1 MRPIKNTTKL
11 PTSKLKTSK
20 LKTKKLQPHLLLAG
34 TGYLGLEIA
43 YQAAEHF
50 HLSTL
55 NRTGELATHAGDLT
69 STDDLR
75 AIKNDIPPVDV
86 IIHCAS
92 SSRGGPEAYQAVFIE
107 GCQALRE
114 VFPDAHL
121 ILTSS
126 SSVYGQIDGS
136 EVNENSET
144 NPSTETSRLLLR
156 AEKIAHTAA
165 RLSGIYG
172 PGRSVILKKFLANE
186 AIIEDDGRRILN
198 QIHRDD
204 AASAL
209 VHLALK
215 KTPGIFN
222 LSDNE
227 PLSQLKTYQALAKML
242 SRPLPPYGDR
252 PKERKRAWTH
262 KKVLNHKL
270 RASGW
275 KPRFPS
281 FLDAVPKLLKHKD
294 E

>member
-1 MRPIKNTTKL
+1 MKTPKL
-11 PTSKLKTSK
+11 
-20 LKTKKLQPHLLLAG
+20 PHLLLAG

-55 NRTGELATHAGDLT
+55 NRTGEFATHKADLT
-69 STDDLR
+69 SREDL
-75 AIKNDIPPVDV
+75 ISVKNDIPPVDV

-92 SSRGGPEAYQAVFIE
+92 SSHGGPEAYQAVFID
-107 GCQALRE
+107 GCQLLRE

-136 EVNENSET
+136 EVDETSET
-144 NPSTETSRLLLR
+144 NPSTETSRLLLQ
-156 AEKIAHTAA
+156 AEKDAHTSA
-165 RLSGIYG
+165 RLAGIYG
-172 PGRSVILKKFLANE
+172 PGRSIILKKFLSGE

-215 KTPGIFN
+215 KATGIFN
-222 LSDNE
+222 VSDNE
-227 PLSQLKTYQALAKML
+227 PTSQLKTYQALAKML
-242 SRPLPPYGDR
+242 DRPLPPTGDR
-252 PKERKRAWTH
+252 SKDRKRAWTH

-270 RASGW
+270 RGSGW
-275 KPRFPS
+275 KPRYAS
-281 FLDAVPKLLKHKD
+281 FLDAVPKLLKNT
-294 E
+294 EE